1 MNERVKINKKNKI
14 YYNYFKGDE
23 KNPEEAEFNY
33 PDEWPENT
41 GQLKDITQDYSFALA
56 LALGIKKD
64 KKDLSNSTLE
74 LFNPPKSFEKFL
86 LPMIN
91 AVAILESDEGVDV
104 LNNDPQE
111 IYIAAQQYA
120 NEGILTLHELY
131 LEDMEGIINDWHIEI
146 EKTIKDKDIIN
157 KIDEF
162 L

>member
-23 KNPEEAEFNY
+23 KNSEEEEFNY
-33 PDEWPENT
+33 PDDWPQND
-41 GQLKDITQDYSFALA
+41 GKLSNIHQHYSFALA
-56 LALGIKKD
+56 LASGIKEG
-64 KKDLSNSTLE
+64 KKDSSNSTLE

-91 AVAILESDEGVDV
+91 AVAIFESDDGLDV

-111 IYIAAQQYA
+111 IYVSAQQYA
-120 NEGILTLHELY
+120 NGGIQSLHELY
-131 LEDMEGIINDWHIEI
+131 LEDMDGIINDWHIEI
-146 EKTIKDKDIIN
+146 DQIVKNKNIFD
-157 KIDEF
+157 KIDD